1 MSRKTV
7 PKSWQRALVR
17 REAKSSTEAKAM
29 QDAGLVAQW
38 WADRPGFTLRLSD
51 NGKALAERFEAE
63 GIK

>member
-17 REAKSSTEAKAM
+17 REAESGIEAAAM
-29 QDAGLVAQW
+29 KHAGLVEEW

-51 NGKALAERFEAE
+51 NGKVLAERFEAV